1 MGEKNDRVKQRLAKL
16 IQLANKVAKA
26 AEEAIPFKQECVDIK
41 SKVEKL
47 SDLLRQAFISELY
60 KHQTVRIF
68 RDTKKVLN
76 KALSLLLKKRIFIII
91 PISVSVSAFSKTS
104 FKLENS
110 IVNVSWL
117 LRTSSLHDNN
127 QYLGLPPI
135 TANYLISGLIWE
147 PIAILLDSPKDSSE
161 EAASLLSQA
170 HDNKYL
176 DLPPIAANYRMIGL
190 IWEQIA
196 ILRTGSPKD
205 SSDAAALLLSLAH
218 ESNFCKHYLIE
229 EGGVVPILKL
239 MKEGNTQEGKQTA
252 ARAIALFVS
261 DIAADKHVVSFICEQ
276 ISILRTD
283 SLEDHSDA
291 AASLVFLANVSDR
304 YGEMIIEK
312 GGVGPLLK
320 LMKEGKTQEGKHNA
334 SRAISL
340 LNSNVA
346 ADGPILSFICE
357 QISILRTGSQ
367 EDRSDAAASLVSLA
381 HESDRYGEMIIE
393 EGGVGPLLKLMKEEG
408 SHQGRE
414 NAARAICILKPINS
428 AIILN
433 TNATIGTQEDL
444 SLGVTPVHFIREK
457 RINKNNVFGKLYE
470 SNQIS
475 EIL

>member
-1 MGEKNDRVKQRLAKL
+1 MGKNNDWVKQKVAKL
-16 IQLANKVAKA
+16 IQLADKVAKA
-26 AEEAIPFKQECVDIK
+26 AETAILFKQECVDIK

-60 KHQTVRIF
+60 ERPALFISF
-68 RDTKKVLN
+68 DTKKVLN
-76 KALSLLLKKRIFIII
+76 NALSLLLKKLIFII
-91 PISVSVSAFSKTS
+91 PVSVSSFIKTS
-104 FKLENS
+104 SKLENS
-110 IVNVSWL
+110 IGNFSWL
-117 LRTSSLHDNN
+117 LRISSLHDDN
-127 QYLGLPPI
+127 QYLG
-135 TANYLISGLIWE
+135 G
-147 PIAILLDSPKDSSE
+147 
-161 EAASLLSQA
+161 
-170 HDNKYL
+170 
-176 DLPPIAANYRMIGL
+176 LPPIAANSDNQYL

-205 SSDAAALLLSLAH
+205 RSDAAALLLSIVH
-218 ESNFCKHYLIE
+218 KDCYRILIIHD
-229 EGGVVPILKL
+229 GGVVPILKL

-252 ARAIALFVS
+252 ASFIALFVS

-276 ISILRTD
+276 ISIL
-283 SLEDHSDA
+283 L
-291 AASLVFLANVSDR
+291 
-304 YGEMIIEK
+304 I
-312 GGVGPLLK
+312 
-320 LMKEGKTQEGKHNA
+320 
-334 SRAISL
+334 
-340 LNSNVA
+340 
-346 ADGPILSFICE
+346 
-357 QISILRTGSQ
+357 GSPK
-367 EDRSDAAASLVSLA
+367 DRSDAAASLVSLA

>member
-1 MGEKNDRVKQRLAKL
+1 MGENNDVVKQKLAKL
-16 IQLANKVAKA
+16 IQLADKVAKA

-47 SDLLRQAFISELY
+47 SDLLRQAFISKLN
-60 KHQTVRIF
+60 KHPTVRIF

-91 PISVSVSAFSKTS
+91 PISVSVSVSAFSKTS

-117 LRTSSLHDNN
+117 LRTSSPQNDN

-147 PIAILLDSPKDSSE
+147 PIAILLDSPKDRSD
-161 EAASLLSQA
+161 EAASVLSLS

-205 SSDAAALLLSLAH
+205 RSDAAAELLSLAH
-218 ESNFCKHYLIE
+218 NSNFCKHYLIE

-283 SLEDHSDA
+283 SLDDHSDA
-291 AASLVFLANVSDR
+291 AASLVFLAN
-304 YGEMIIEK
+304 
-312 GGVGPLLK
+312 
-320 LMKEGKTQEGKHNA
+320 
-334 SRAISL
+334 
-340 LNSNVA
+340 
-346 ADGPILSFICE
+346 
-357 QISILRTGSQ
+357 
-367 EDRSDAAASLVSLA
+367 
-381 HESDRYGEMIIE
+381 ESDRYGEMIIE

-408 SHQGRE
+408 NYQGRE
-414 NAARAICILKPINS
+414 NAAKAIRILKPINS
-428 AIILN
+428 AIILIS
-433 TNATIGTQEDL
+433 NAATMRT
-444 SLGVTPVHFIREK
+444 
-457 RINKNNVFGKLYE
+457 
-470 SNQIS
+470 
-475 EIL
+475 